1 MTINVV
7 FSYSYTLLQSLVLL
21 NVYNSLY
28 LTEIGSIIIINT
40 MQSNNPR
47 LQILFAIFI
56 ALIVGMNL
64 LGIKIVNFFFI
75 STSVGIFM
83 APLTFLITDIV
94 EEVYGKKI
102 IQYFIT
108 GAAISLVLTIIYVQ
122 IFVILEPANRF
133 VEQNTSYVSIFS
145 NSLRLI
151 FASLLAF
158 LLSQF
163 HDMQAFDFWRK
174 KTKGRALWLRN
185 NLSTII
191 SQLIDTSVF
200 MFVAF
205 YKITPKFT
213 ADYIIQLIIPY
224 FFLKLIF
231 ALIDTPF
238 VYLGVIWL
246 KKGEKNYNQN
256 KKNNE

>member
-1 MTINVV
+1 MQPYNNNR
-7 FSYSYTLLQSLVLL
+7 LLL
-21 NVYNSLY
+21 
-28 LTEIGSIIIINT
+28 
-40 MQSNNPR
+40 
-47 LQILFAIFI
+47 LFALFI

-64 LGIKIVNFFFI
+64 LGLKIINFFFI

-94 EEVYGKKI
+94 EEVYGKTI
-102 IQYFIT
+102 IRSFII
-108 GAAISLVLTIIYVQ
+108 GAAISLVIVMVYVQ
-122 IFVILEPANRF
+122 IFVVLEPADRF
-133 VEQNTSYVSIFS
+133 TSKIDGAYGTYTINEAYTSIFK

-158 LLSQF
+158 LLSQL

-174 KTKGRALWLRN
+174 KTKGKALWLRN
-185 NLSTII
+185 NLSTIV

-205 YKITPKFT
+205 YKITPAFT
-213 ADYIIQLIIPY
+213 AGFIIKLIIPY

-231 ALIDTPF
+231 AIIDTPF
-238 VYLGVIWL
+238 VYLGVKWL
-246 KKGEKNYNQN
+246 KNGEKTQ
-256 KKNNE
+256 